1 MKRRLRI
8 AGTALGAFLVP
19 ACASVKPEPIAKL
32 PAVVPPSI
40 AQRAPAPGTTTST
53 TAAKMPRTVEKFGE
67 GRTEQTTAFAQPP
80 APAKEMPIATAPPT
94 PTTIATA
101 EPVIA
106 ESVSQPPV
114 PAPTP
119 RLTSAAPAEREKPKA
134 EPAPDA
140 DGVIRT
146 SWPTLK
152 GPVSAETP
160 AAPVLPPPGDLIAPT
175 KADAALP
182 QPPLPGATPPALPPG
197 VIGTSTHKSNA
208 SPVDTAAPVLPSI
221 GMETTTPIATT
232 GDTPLVRAVRAFQQN
247 HPDEAVE
254 CLKACDPVSQQALLS
269 LMPTLIRLSDSRLQ
283 QIKPEE
289 MDVMLEQINRV
300 PGMLR
305 ARGSLQANNVRLC
318 REVHNFGH
326 VEPFPAGHQ
335 FHPGDIVYL
344 YMELANFSCTA
355 DSKGGYS
362 IMMASGLEM
371 HDATGKVV
379 WRADP
384 KEIPDAV
391 SSPPQDYYRNFRLS
405 VPGLPPGAYSLVV
418 KTTDRPTGREV
429 TKAVELR
436 IGSK

>member
-1 MKRRLRI
+1 MNRRLRI

-19 ACASVKPEPIAKL
+19 ACASVKPEPIAKQ
-32 PAVVPPSI
+32 PAVVPPSS
-40 AQRAPAPGTTTST
+40 AQKAPTPGTMTSNMS
-53 TAAKMPRTVEKFGE
+53 AKMPRVVEKFGE
-67 GRTEQTTAFAQPP
+67 ARTEQTAAFAQPP
-80 APAKEMPIATAPPT
+80 SPAKEVPIASAPPA
-94 PTTIATA
+94 PTSIATA

-106 ESVSQPPV
+106 ESVAPPPS
-114 PAPTP
+114 PAPRSTASVP
-119 RLTSAAPAEREKPKA
+119 VVGHDKPKA
-134 EPAPDA
+134 EPTPDA
-140 DGVIRT
+140 DGILRAN
-146 SWPTLK
+146 WPTLK

-160 AAPVLPPPGDLIAPT
+160 AAPELPPPSESTSPA
-175 KADAALP
+175 KADDSLP
-182 QPPLPGATPPALPPG
+182 KPPLPGVSPPALPPG
-197 VIGTSTHKSNA
+197 VIGTSTHQSNA

-221 GMETTTPIATT
+221 GIENNSPIASA

-247 HPDEAVE
+247 RPDEAVE
-254 CLKACDPVSQQALLS
+254 QLKACDPVSQQALLS
-269 LMPTLIRLSDSRLQ
+269 LMPTLVRLSDSKLQ

-318 REVHNFGH
+318 SAVHNFGH
-326 VEPFPAGHQ
+326 VEPLPAGHL

-362 IMMASGLEM
+362 ITMASGLEM
-371 HDATGKVV
+371 HDAGGKVV

-391 SSPPQDYYRNFRLS
+391 SSPPQDYYRNFRLC
-405 VPGLPPGAYSLVV
+405 VPALPPGAYSLVV
-418 KTTDRPTGREV
+418 KTIDRPTGREV
-429 TKAVELR
+429 TKAIELR

>member
-1 MKRRLRI
+1 L
-8 AGTALGAFLVP
+8 A
-19 ACASVKPEPIAKL
+19 
-32 PAVVPPSI
+32 
-40 AQRAPAPGTTTST
+40 
-53 TAAKMPRTVEKFGE
+53 TAATAA
-67 GRTEQTTAFAQPP
+67 GRD
-80 APAKEMPIATAPPT
+80 
-94 PTTIATA
+94 
-101 EPVIA
+101 
-106 ESVSQPPV
+106 
-114 PAPTP
+114 
-119 RLTSAAPAEREKPKA
+119 KPKA

-146 SWPTLK
+146 TWPSLK
-152 GPVSAETP
+152 GPVPAETP
-160 AAPVLPPPGDLIAPT
+160 AAPPLPPPSELISPSKASDSTSPA
-175 KADAALP
+175 KADDVLP
-182 QPPLPGATPPALPPG
+182 APPLPGLTPPALPPG
-197 VIGTSTHKSNA
+197 VIGTSVHQSNA
-208 SPVDTAAPVLPSI
+208 SPVDAVTPMLPPTGI
-221 GMETTTPIATT
+221 DGALHVGAN
-232 GDTPLVRAVRAFQQN
+232 GDTPLIRAVRAFQQN
-247 HPDEAVE
+247 RPDEAVE
-254 CLKACDPVSQQALLS
+254 CLKACDPVSQQALIS
-269 LMPTLIRLSDSRLQ
+269 LMPTLVRLSDSRLQ

-355 DSKGGYS
+355 DAKSGYS
-362 IMMASGLEM
+362 ITMASGLEM
-371 HDATGKVV
+371 HDAAGKVV

-384 KEIPDAV
+384 KEIPDSV
-391 SSPPQDYYRNFRLS
+391 SSPPQDYYRNFRLC

-418 KTTDRPTGREV
+418 KTIDRPTGREV